1 MKCLRIT
8 ECKVEGNSSLFV
20 FFAIPVS
27 EHIQSGCNF
36 KCKKVG
42 SVSLSRVRLCS
53 PMDYSPP
60 GCSVHGILQAG
71 TLEGV
76 AIPFCRGSSRPRDW
90 APVSCTARGFFTVWA
105 TRKPLS
111 LIQFYSAAAEF
122 CSTHRQMLF
131 PRTPLGG
138 RTGQITAM
146 VLNLCRHGDHLP
158 NSSLRVSDS
167 LGLRCGPTVPR

>member
-1 MKCLRIT
+1 
-8 ECKVEGNSSLFV
+8 
-20 FFAIPVS
+20 
-27 EHIQSGCNF
+27 
-36 KCKKVG
+36 
-42 SVSLSRVRLCS
+42 
-53 PMDYSPP
+53 MDYSPP

-158 NSSLRVSDS
+158 NSSLSFWFIRSAVWPNSSQVIQMCWKDITHVGNTGYRNQCRSIPGPLTHASSPAFRVYASS
-167 LGLRCGPTVPR
+167 RPYGCREE